1 MFVLGVD
8 PGLTRTGYA
17 VLSDHGHKPS
27 LRSVGVIRTTRQD
40 TLSERLAELY
50 RDLSAVVADHRPE
63 VLALESVFVNQ
74 NLQTAIS
81 VAGASGVISLVAA
94 ERGIPM
100 FEYTPSAV
108 KSAVCGYGSATKEQV
123 QHMIMRRLDLAAA
136 PQPADA
142 ADAVAVALC
151 HLQSARLRVAQ

>member
-17 VLSDHGHKPS
+17 VLSDRN
-27 LRSVGVIRTTRQD
+27 LRPALRTVGVIRTSRGD
-40 TLSERLAELY
+40 TLAERLAELY
-50 RDLSAVVADHRPE
+50 TDLSAVVAEHEPD
-63 VLALESVFVNQ
+63 VMAIESVFVNQ
-74 NLQTAIS
+74 NLQTAMS
-81 VAGASGVISLVAA
+81 VARASGVIILVAA
-94 ERGIPM
+94 ERRLPV

-108 KSAVCGYGSATKEQV
+108 KSAVCGYGSAAKDQV
-123 QHMIMRRLDLAAA
+123 QEMIMRRLDLPST

-151 HLQSARLRVAQ
+151 HMQSARLRVAQ